1 PVETTPQPTRPGT
14 AQSAGNTASVL
25 RCRHRG
31 CGVGPATHGSLQTA
45 VERSVGCSELQR
57 RAHYRA
63 CSLLAPWCP
72 AETARPARVGEQVN
86 IMSKHRHS
94 THLSLFVGFLLMT
107 SSAAAGQTTAG
118 AGQSTAG
125 AEQPAAGAEQQ
136 PAAGAGQSTAGAE
149 QQPAAGAGQS
159 TAGAE
164 QQPAAGAGQST
175 AGAEQQPAAGAGQST

>member
-1 PVETTPQPTRPGT
+1 GAGQEGSGRPVETTPQPTRPGT

-107 SSAAAGQTTAG
+107 ASAAAGQTTAG
-118 AGQSTAG
+118 AGQSTAAG
-125 AEQPAAGAEQQ
+125 GGQKPPAGGRQETS
-136 PAAGAGQSTAGAE
+136 GGGSRE
-149 QQPAAGAGQS
+149 R
-159 TAGAE
+159 
-164 QQPAAGAGQST
+164 
-175 AGAEQQPAAGAGQST
+175 